1 MRFAIL
7 GPLEITDDGGSPVTV
22 TRRMHRSTL
31 SLLLLNAGQPCSVNG
46 LITAL
51 WAGSAPL
58 SPQVSLR
65 SCIYGI
71 RKLLPDSR
79 RLVTHP
85 SGYLM
90 RVDPGELDLHSF
102 RDLVSRGR
110 DALDAGNAHDAASML
125 AQALDLWRD
134 PPVADLPEV
143 HDKDKLLDQ
152 RREAQDALMDARLE
166 LGRHRQVLAEL
177 RSVVTADP
185 LREHAW
191 AQLMVA
197 LYRCGARAEALAAFG
212 RLRMTLV
219 TTYGIEPGPELQDLH
234 RKVLADDPSLMP
246 QLRPAILAP
255 PAPPGTVSPKGESSA
270 GQQVRPTAPGRQ
282 GGQLWPGQVRPV
294 CQLPACVADFA
305 GRSAE
310 LKELLNRLPAE
321 GMAVTV
327 LSGMPGAGK
336 TELAVHAAHLARAA
350 FPDGQLCAWLDD
362 AGLARDPQVVL
373 GELLR
378 GLGVPAGEIPV
389 GRFEREAMYRSV
401 LAGRRVLVLIDGATS
416 AAQVRPLLPS
426 TAGSAALV
434 TSRSRLADLD
444 GAKIVELAGLLPE
457 DAVSLLTEIAGREQ
471 AAADEAAAVMIT
483 AACGYLPLAIRIAGA
498 RLADDPE
505 LSMTCLASLLAGESR
520 RLDELSLGDQSV
532 RARLASAAQALSQ
545 TARTVLALLSAAGDR
560 DIPGWL
566 ITSLVDDQAAGLAA
580 PALASAGLLQRVP
593 GQAPNGA
600 GAAYRM
606 HPLVRSYA
614 SELLADATPGI
625 VGAATGRLLASGWL
639 ELANGGEN
647 SLLTTG
653 QQDHADPP
661 GVRTR

>member
-65 SCIYGI
+65 SCVYGI

-110 DALDAGNAHDAASML
+110 DALDAGNALDAASML

-152 RREAQDALMDARLE
+152 RREAQDALMDARLA

-177 RSVVTADP
+177 RSAVTADP

-234 RKVLADDPSLMP
+234 RKVLADDPSLT
-246 QLRPAILAP
+246 
-255 PAPPGTVSPKGESSA
+255 PAPQPAVLTSPAPQGTAS
-270 GQQVRPTAPGRQ
+270 QQVKPAALRKQDGPR
-282 GGQLWPGQVRPV
+282 WPGQVRPA
-294 CQLPACVADFA
+294 CQLPASVADFA
-305 GRSAE
+305 GRGAE

-336 TELAVHAAHLARAA
+336 TELAVHAAHLARPA

-401 LAGRRVLVLIDGATS
+401 LAGRRVLVLVDGAAS

-444 GAKIVELAGLLPE
+444 GAKIIELAGLLPE
-457 DAVSLLTEIAGREQ
+457 DAVGLLTEIAGREQ
-471 AAADEAAAVMIT
+471 TAADEAAAVMIT

-505 LSMTCLASLLAGESR
+505 LSMPCLASLLSSESQ

-532 RARLASAAQALSQ
+532 RARLASAAQALSG
-545 TARTVLALLSAAGDR
+545 TTRTVLALLSAAGNR
-560 DIPGWL
+560 DTPGWL
-566 ITSLVDDQAAGLAA
+566 IASLVDDQAAGMAA

-593 GQAPNGA
+593 GQVPTGA

-614 SELLADATPGI
+614 SELLADANPGI

-647 SLLTTG
+647 SLLAAG
-653 QQDHADPP
+653 PQGHQGPQ
-661 GVRTR
+661 GVSSR

>member
-7 GPLEITDDGGSPVTV
+7 GPLEIMDDGDSPVAV
-22 TRRMHRSTL
+22 SRRLHRSTL
-31 SLLLLNAGQPCSVNG
+31 CLLLLNAGQPCSVNS
-46 LITAL
+46 LISAL
-51 WAGSAPL
+51 WSDSPPL
-58 SPQVSLR
+58 SPEVSLR
-65 SCIYGI
+65 SCVYGI
-71 RKLLPDSR
+71 RKLLPDGR

-90 RVDPGELDLHSF
+90 QVNPGELDLHSF
-102 RDLVSRGR
+102 SDLVSRGR
-110 DALDAGNAHDAASML
+110 DALDSGNPLDAATSL

-143 HDKDKLLDQ
+143 SDKGKLLDQ
-152 RREAQDALMDARLE
+152 RREAQDALMDARLA
-166 LGRHRQVLAEL
+166 LGRHRQVLSEL

-191 AQLMVA
+191 AQLMTA

-234 RKVLADDPSLMP
+234 RKVLADDPALMP
-246 QLRPAILAP
+246 RLAP
-255 PAPPGTVSPKGESSA
+255 TLLAAPVLQGTHHDPPMALPPSTDLPA
-270 GQQVRPTAPGRQ
+270 
-282 GGQLWPGQVRPV
+282 WPGQVRPA
-294 CQLPACVADFA
+294 CQLPASVADFT
-305 GRSAE
+305 GRGAE

-336 TELAVHAAHLARAA
+336 TELAVHAAHLARPA

-362 AGLARDPQVVL
+362 GGLARDPQVVL

-378 GLGVPAGEIPV
+378 GLGVPAGDIPIS
-389 GRFEREAMYRSV
+389 RFEREAMYRSV
-401 LAGRRVLVLIDGATS
+401 LAGRRVLVLIDGAMS

-444 GAKIVELAGLLPE
+444 GAKVIELNGMQQE
-457 DAVSLLTEIAGREQ
+457 DAVSLLADIAGREPT
-471 AAADEAAAVMIT
+471 AASAEAAAAI
-483 AACGYLPLAIRIAGA
+483 AASCGCLPLAIRIAGA
-498 RLADDPE
+498 RLADDPD
-505 LSMTCLASLLAGESR
+505 LSMDSLAESLASEGQ
-520 RLDELSLGDQSV
+520 RLDELALGDQSV
-532 RARLASAAQALSQ
+532 RARLASAAQALNGS
-545 TARTVLALLSAAGDR
+545 ARTVLALLSAAGHR
-560 DIPGWL
+560 DTPGWL
-566 ITSLVDDQAAGLAA
+566 IASLLDDPGAGLIA
-580 PALASAGLLQRVP
+580 PALTNAGLLHRVP
-593 GQAPNGA
+593 DPGQNGT
-600 GAAYRM
+600 AYRM

-614 SELLADATPGI
+614 GELLADANPGI

-639 ELANGGEN
+639 ELANGGE
-647 SLLTTG
+647 TG
-653 QQDHADPP
+653 LRPQKIS
-661 GVRTR
+661 VR